1 MLGVSP
7 STLRRWED
15 PSPDGTNPTPEDVR
29 SMERVYKV
37 DGLCY
42 RWMRSTIEPL
52 REMLP
57 PLPDISLPAALIQY
71 YVEHADMDEHRQ
83 AAMRD
88 AIDGKIDDPRLL
100 EILIKD
106 LTDVQAAAFTL
117 RQMLM
122 KQRKQGE

>member
-1 MLGVSP
+1 
-7 STLRRWED
+7 
-15 PSPDGTNPTPEDVR
+15 
-29 SMERVYKV
+29 MERVYKA

-42 RWMRSTIEPL
+42 RWMRATIEPL

-57 PLPDISLPAALIQY
+57 PLPNIALPAALMQY
-71 YVEHADMDEHRQ
+71 YVEHADMDELRQ

-106 LTDVQAAAFTL
+106 LTDVLVAAFTL

-122 KQRKQGE
+122 KQRK